1 MIRIVTDS
9 SSDISPHLAAELGI
23 TVMPVR
29 ISLGT
34 KAHHDGVDIDRNDFY
49 RHLVKGM
56 GRPTVEPPLVEE
68 FQSVYKR
75 LLKGTDQILSIHVS
89 SRLNQTV
96 QVAEE
101 ATKAFLGRS
110 KITVVDSRMISW
122 GLELLVT
129 VAAEAGQRGASVED
143 IVRLIRGVIPHIYM
157 VFFVENLDYVDS
169 YGRSGRQRR
178 FTDSLP
184 GFRPLLIMEDG
195 GIMPM
200 ERIRSR
206 GKPTERLFEFVS
218 EFARFDRATILQGR
232 LSNGAQ
238 TLFEQLMDAFPE
250 KRLDIK
256 PYGLALASYL
266 GPDALGIGVYEG
278 V

>member
-9 SSDISPHLAAELGI
+9 SADISPHLAAELGI
-23 TVMPVR
+23 TVMPMR

-34 KAHHDGVDIDRNDFY
+34 KAYYDGVDIDRNGFY
-49 RHLVKGM
+49 RYLVKGM
-56 GRPTVEPPLVEE
+56 GRPTVEPPLLEE
-68 FQSVYKR
+68 FQNVYKR

-89 SRLNQTV
+89 SKLNQTV

-129 VAAEAGQRGASVED
+129 VAAEAAQRGASVED

-157 VFFVENLDYVDS
+157 VFFVENLDYVEG
-169 YGRSGRQRR
+169 YGRFGRKRR
-178 FTDSLP
+178 FTDNLP

-206 GKPTERLFEFVS
+206 GKPTERLFEFVT

-232 LSNGAQ
+232 LSDGAQ
-238 TLFEQLMDAFPE
+238 SLFEHLIEAFPE

-266 GPDALGIGVYEG
+266 GPDALGVGVYEG
-278 V
+278 I

>member
-23 TVMPVR
+23 TVIPMR

-34 KAHHDGVDIDRNDFY
+34 KAYYDGVDIDRNGFY
-49 RHLVKGM
+49 RYLVKGM
-56 GRPTVEPPLVEE
+56 GRPTVEPPLLEE
-68 FQSVYKR
+68 FQNVYKR

-89 SRLNQTV
+89 SKLNQTV

-101 ATKAFLGRS
+101 ATKASLGRS
-110 KITVVDSRMISW
+110 KITIVDSRMISW

-129 VAAEAGQRGASVED
+129 VAAEAAQRGASVED
-143 IVRLIRGVIPHIYM
+143 IVRLIRGVIPHVYM
-157 VFFVENLDYVDS
+157 VFFVGNTDYVDC
-169 YGRSGRQRR
+169 YGRFGRKRR
-178 FTDSLP
+178 FTDHLP

-195 GIMPM
+195 GIVPM

-206 GKPTERLFEFVS
+206 GKPTERLFEFVA

-232 LSNGAQ
+232 LSDGAQ
-238 TLFEQLMDAFPE
+238 SLFEHLIEAFPE

-266 GPDALGIGVYEG
+266 GPDALGVGVYEG
-278 V
+278 I

>member
-23 TVMPVR
+23 TVIPMR

-34 KAHHDGVDIDRNDFY
+34 KAYYDGVDIDRNDFY
-49 RHLVKGM
+49 RYLVKGM
-56 GRPTVEPPLVEE
+56 GRPTVEPPLLEE
-68 FQSVYKR
+68 FQNVYKR

-89 SRLNQTV
+89 SKLNQTV

-129 VAAEAGQRGASVED
+129 VAAEAAQRAASVED

-157 VFFVENLDYVDS
+157 VFFVENLDYVEG
-169 YGRSGRQRR
+169 YGRFGRKRR

-206 GKPTERLFEFVS
+206 GKPTERLFEFVA

-232 LSNGAQ
+232 LSDGAQ
-238 TLFEQLMDAFPE
+238 SLFEHLIEAFPE

-266 GPDALGIGVYEG
+266 GPDALGVGVYEG
-278 V
+278 I